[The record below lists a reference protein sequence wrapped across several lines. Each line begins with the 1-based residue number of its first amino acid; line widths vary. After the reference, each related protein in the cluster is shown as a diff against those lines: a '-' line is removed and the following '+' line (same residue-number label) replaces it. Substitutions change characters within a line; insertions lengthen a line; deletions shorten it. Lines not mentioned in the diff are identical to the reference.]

1 MLGEIECVRNGS
13 QAYLVLNAVERVRS
27 DSRVATSSDQPF
39 FATTALGSLQ
49 VSSSLSRRHG
59 NIVVW
64 GICGSFPLHRD
75 RRLGEGRT
83 AGGRRVREARS
94 RMPGRALSGLSVGY
108 LIPPTDWHP
117 RGQVLSAVGNNLWIL
132 GPGRPVDYYKRRSL
146 HALLSVFIAGG
157 TI

>member
-1 MLGEIECVRNGS
+1 MRDDV
-13 QAYLVLNAVERVRS
+13 V
-27 DSRVATSSDQPF
+27 RVAGLAVAAALLCCQMSLPLGFPRPTHRGNRETILSILGYLR
-39 FATTALGSLQ
+39 LGSSPQ
-49 VSSSLSRRHG
+49 I
-59 NIVVW
+59 IVW
-64 GICGSFPLHRD
+64 KRA
-75 RRLGEGRT
+75 